1 MMVKALMHTRECRCH
16 VCVNVLSHCGSI
28 GRSMSNFT
36 PFVSLHDLRQA
47 MRKIW
52 ALGAGLRLLAYFHIR
67 SEGLVEVIIE
77 PICQPLRCLV
87 FWTNNGES
95 ANTRR
100 QHAIRFQN
108 GTYTRRAA

>member
-1 MMVKALMHTRECRCH
+1 MVTALMHTRECRCH

-28 GRSMSNFT
+28 GRNMSNFT
-36 PFVSLHDLRQA
+36 PFVSQHDLRQA

-77 PICQPLRCLV
+77 PICQPFNFLV
-87 FWTNNGES
+87 FWSDKCGG
-95 ANTRR
+95 ANTRQ
-100 QHAIRFQN
+100 QHA
-108 GTYTRRAA
+108 A